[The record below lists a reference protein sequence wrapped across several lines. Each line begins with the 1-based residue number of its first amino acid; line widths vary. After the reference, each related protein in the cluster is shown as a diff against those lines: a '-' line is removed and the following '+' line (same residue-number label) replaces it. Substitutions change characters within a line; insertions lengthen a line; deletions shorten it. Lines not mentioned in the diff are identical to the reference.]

1 MSNSGMNSFE
11 ELLNNPDEGKRT
23 NRSDTFVNRVTLAED
38 GLGQM
43 SSERGRE
50 LLSYLPAYYET
61 SRVMRSDMDAKGSEL
76 DALYLAMDATVGQFF
91 VRTATWGLE
100 RWEMELG
107 IETDLAKPLDQRRAV
122 VESKLRGAGTFSG
135 QLVKNVAEAYDG
147 GTVEVTFH
155 PAEWGFTVKFI
166 DTIGIPPNVDDL
178 KAAIEE
184 IKPAHMAVEY
194 KLRYLTIAEVES
206 MTLYENEHT
215 TQDRYLG
222 GGA

>member
-1 MSNSGMNSFE
+1 MSN
-11 ELLNNPDEGKRT
+11 DEM
-23 NRSDTFVNRVTLAED
+23 NRSASASFSGRAMGED
-38 GLGQM
+38 IQINSL
-43 SSERGRE
+43 RGRE
-50 LLSYLPAYYET
+50 LFSFLPSYYET

-135 QLVKNVAEAYDG
+135 RLVKSVAEAYDG
-147 GTVEVTFH
+147 GTVDVTFH

-166 DTIGIPPNVDDL
+166 DTIGIPPNVEDL

>member
-1 MSNSGMNSFE
+1 MSNNE
-11 ELLNNPDEGKRT
+11 V
-23 NRSDTFVNRVTLAED
+23 NRSTSASFSARAMGDDIQIDSL
-38 GLGQM
+38 
-43 SSERGRE
+43 RGRE
-50 LLSYLPAYYET
+50 LFSFLPSYYET

-107 IETDLAKPLDQRRAV
+107 IETDLGKPLDQRRAV

-147 GTVEVTFH
+147 GTVDVTFH

>member
-1 MSNSGMNSFE
+1 MSNNE
-11 ELLNNPDEGKRT
+11 V
-23 NRSDTFVNRVTLAED
+23 NRSTSASFSARAMGED
-38 GLGQM
+38 IQIDSL
-43 SSERGRE
+43 RGRE
-50 LLSYLPAYYET
+50 LFSFLPSYYET

-107 IETDLAKPLDQRRAV
+107 IETDLGKPLDQRRAV

-147 GTVEVTFH
+147 GTVDVTFH

>member
-1 MSNSGMNSFE
+1 MGDDIQIDS
-11 ELLNNPDEGKRT
+11 L
-23 NRSDTFVNRVTLAED
+23 
-38 GLGQM
+38 
-43 SSERGRE
+43 RGRE
-50 LLSYLPAYYET
+50 LFSFLPSYYET

-107 IETDLAKPLDQRRAV
+107 IETDLGKPLDQRRAV

-147 GTVEVTFH
+147 GTVDVTFH

>member
-1 MSNSGMNSFE
+1 MSNDGTNMN
-11 ELLNNPDEGKRT
+11 DQT
-23 NRSDTFVNRVTLAED
+23 NRLVMGEE
-38 GLGQM
+38 GQM
-43 SSERGRE
+43 SSLRGRE
-50 LLSYLPAYYET
+50 LFSYLPAYYEI
-61 SRVMRSDMDAKGSEL
+61 SRVMRSDMEAKGSEL
-76 DALYLAMDATVGQFF
+76 DSLYLAMDATVAQFF

-100 RWEMELG
+100 RWETELG
-107 IETDLAKPLDQRRAV
+107 IATELSKPLDQRRSV

-135 QLVKNVAEAYDG
+135 RLVKNVAEAYDG
-147 GTVEVTFH
+147 GTVDVTFH

-166 DTIGIPPNVDDL
+166 DTIGIPPNVEDL

-184 IKPAHMAVEY
+184 IKPAHLAVEY

-206 MTLYENEHT
+206 MTIYENEHT

>member
-1 MSNSGMNSFE
+1 
-11 ELLNNPDEGKRT
+11 
-23 NRSDTFVNRVTLAED
+23 
-38 GLGQM
+38 M

-50 LLSYLPAYYET
+50 LLSYLPSYYET

-135 QLVKNVAEAYDG
+135 RLVKNVAEAYDG
-147 GTVEVTFH
+147 GTVDVIFH

>member
-1 MSNSGMNSFE
+1 MSNNGIDSFE
-11 ELLNNPDEGKRT
+11 EFLNNPDEGKRV
-23 NRSDTFVNRVTLAED
+23 NRGDTFANRVAIARDTVS
-38 GLGQM
+38 QM
-43 SSERGRE
+43 SSERGRK

-100 RWEMELG
+100 RWETELG
-107 IETDLAKPLDQRRAV
+107 IETDLGKPLDQRRAV

-135 QLVKNVAEAYDG
+135 KLAKNVAEAYDG
-147 GTVEVTFH
+147 GTVDVTFH
-155 PAEWGFTVKFI
+155 PTEWGFTVKFM
-166 DTIGIPPNVDDL
+166 DTIGIPPNVEDL

-206 MTLYENEHT
+206 MTFYENELT

>member
-1 MSNSGMNSFE
+1 MGDDIQIDS
-11 ELLNNPDEGKRT
+11 L
-23 NRSDTFVNRVTLAED
+23 
-38 GLGQM
+38 
-43 SSERGRE
+43 RGRE
-50 LLSYLPAYYET
+50 LFSFLPSYYET

-107 IETDLAKPLDQRRAV
+107 IETDLGKPLDQRRAV

-147 GTVEVTFH
+147 GTVDVIFH

-166 DTIGIPPNVDDL
+166 DTIGIPPNVEDL

>member
-1 MSNSGMNSFE
+1 M
-11 ELLNNPDEGKRT
+11 
-23 NRSDTFVNRVTLAED
+23 NRSTSASFSARAMGDDIQIDSL
-38 GLGQM
+38 
-43 SSERGRE
+43 RGRE
-50 LLSYLPAYYET
+50 LFSFLPSYYET

-107 IETDLAKPLDQRRAV
+107 IETDLGKPLDQRRAV

-147 GTVEVTFH
+147 GTVDVIFH

-166 DTIGIPPNVDDL
+166 DTIGIPPNVEDL